1 MVGAPQDQGDQHAAR
16 ARLIEQ
22 VAREVETYG
31 IGDDTRQLDPRVRAA
46 MAKVPRERFVPTDSA
61 AAAYDNRPLP
71 IGHGQTI
78 SQPLI
83 VAAMTQL
90 LRLEPDA
97 RVLEI
102 GTGCGYQAA
111 ILAEL
116 AAQVCTIEIVAPLA
130 DRARAILE
138 ELGYANI
145 AFRCGDGAA
154 GWPEQAPFDG
164 IIVTAAAPEVPAALV
179 AQLKPGG
186 RMVIPVGETSGF
198 QELVLIERD
207 AQGRIRQRQLFSV
220 AFVPLTG
227 GHGTARGLKASP
239 PGNEWLTSVFEGSS
253 SAGAHHLVPHD
264 H

>member
-1 MVGAPQDQGDQHAAR
+1 VVVQGDQHAAR

-22 VAREVETYG
+22 VAREFETYG
-31 IGDDTRQLDPRVRAA
+31 IGDGTRQLDPRVRAA
-46 MAKVPRERFVPTDSA
+46 MLEVPRERFVPDDGTP
-61 AAAYDNRPLP
+61 AAYDNRPLP
-71 IGHGQTI
+71 IGHQQTI

-90 LRLEPDA
+90 LHLDPDA
-97 RVLEI
+97 RVLEV
-102 GTGCGYQAA
+102 GTGSGYQAA

-130 DRARAILE
+130 AHARTILE
-138 ELGYANI
+138 GLGYDNI

-186 RMVIPVGETSGF
+186 RMVIPVGAMSGY
-198 QELVLIERD
+198 QELMLIEKKRD
-207 AQGRIRQRQLFSV
+207 GRVKQQRLFSV

-227 GHGTARGLKASP
+227 GHG
-239 PGNEWLTSVFEGSS
+239 
-253 SAGAHHLVPHD
+253 AGTPT
-264 H
+264 